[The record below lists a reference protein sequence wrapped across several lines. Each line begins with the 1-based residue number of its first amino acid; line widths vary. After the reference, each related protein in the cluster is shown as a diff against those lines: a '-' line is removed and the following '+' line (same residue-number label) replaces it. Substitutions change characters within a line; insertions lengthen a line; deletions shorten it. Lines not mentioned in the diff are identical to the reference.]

1 MIDPV
6 ELLARDDKWQLAA
19 GDGTLFAP
27 SIPQW
32 LDTPGC
38 WDGLALYDRV
48 FAPLFTITI
57 LDDEGRELTARAAAR
72 RWTPAELTLQ
82 YRLGQGITA
91 SEVRT
96 MHPGGVFVSEWR
108 FAAYKPTRIH
118 LVAWTAQP
126 GEQIES
132 GSIAYEGALTFVRA
146 LDSAAEGA
154 VRAELA
160 VVGGAVSWSARRSAE
175 SMGAPLWQNTPFA
188 DWRRGA
194 LSKDVGSE
202 PVTRDGTFFAAVHR
216 ALDVEYGGASAA
228 FAMRVVPAERSLQAE
243 TPREPVAPRLG
254 TIGGTSRKRWGDFFE
269 SVPVFRCADPYIE
282 MAYWHRWY
290 ALQLNAV
297 RGAKGAWAG
306 VRACEGPGLLHR
318 PSALSAHGLVS
329 DLRWSTDSDWA
340 RSALTALLSAQ
351 REDGSIPSILAF
363 GKNAA
368 ASAAPARFDIGGTL
382 AALDELAPDD
392 TFLAECYQKLARYT
406 EWLRTA
412 ADADGTGLFDLD
424 RAADSYGART
434 AERAERTERT
444 GRVKAVDATVDAYR
458 LFRHLEHMAARVAL
472 DDVERWH
479 TLADAT
485 RDAMQQKMWSDTAR
499 AFGDLDAESGL
510 PTGVRTSAAFL
521 PLGTDIVEPRHRDAM
536 VEQLL
541 DPAMFATT
549 YPVPTLALNDPRFSA
564 DGVWEGRRALRPTN
578 GRVWPLRNAPLI
590 DALAVAAR
598 TQPIDSPLRDAAAT
612 LLRRHIRM
620 LFANGDLHRV
630 SGFEHYHPL
639 TGRGSAYR
647 GVDDVPHGA
656 LVDLIFRHVLGVG
669 VRDGAIVVDPLPF
682 GLEHAE
688 GRGLRVRGRSLDVV
702 VSATRVTVT
711 IDGEAR
717 DGELGEPIV
726 LPLVP

>member
-6 ELLARDDKWQLAA
+6 ELLARDDKWQLGA
-19 GDGTLFAP
+19 GDGVLFAP
-27 SIPQW
+27 SVPQW

-38 WDGLALYDRV
+38 WDGLTLYDRV

-132 GSIAYEGALTFVRA
+132 GSVAYEGALTFVRA
-146 LDSAAEGA
+146 LDTAAEGS

-160 VVGGAVSWSARRSAE
+160 VVGGAASWSARRSAE
-175 SMGAPLWQNTPFA
+175 SMSAPLWPNTPFA

-228 FAMRVVPAERSLQAE
+228 FAMRIVPAERSLLGE
-243 TPREPVAPRLG
+243 PPREPVAPRHG
-254 TIGGTSRKRWGDFFE
+254 TIGGTSRKRWGDFFA
-269 SVPVFRCADPYIE
+269 SVPEFRCSDPYFE

-297 RGAKGAWAG
+297 RGAKGAWSGA
-306 VRACEGPGLLHR
+306 RACEGPGLLHR

-329 DLRWSTDSDWA
+329 DLRWSNDGEWA
-340 RSALTALLSAQ
+340 RGALTALLAAQ
-351 REDGSIPSILAF
+351 RTDGSIPSVLAF
-363 GKNAA
+363 GKDAA
-368 ASAAPARFDIGGTL
+368 AAAAPARCDVGGAL

-392 TFLAECYQKLARYT
+392 TFLAECYEKLARYT

-412 ADADGTGLFDLD
+412 ADADATGLFDLD
-424 RAADSYGART
+424 RAADGYGAR
-434 AERAERTERT
+434 AAGRT

-458 LFRHLEHMAARVAL
+458 LFRHLERSAARVSF
-472 DDVERWH
+472 DDVERWR

-485 RDAMQQKMWSDTAR
+485 RDAMRERMWSDR
-499 AFGDLDAESGL
+499 SGSFNDLDAESGE
-510 PTGVRTSAAFL
+510 PTGVLTSAAFL
-521 PLGTDIVEPRHRDAM
+521 PLGTDIAEPLHRDAM
-536 VEQLL
+536 VKHLL

-590 DALAVAAR
+590 DALAAAAR
-598 TQPIDSPLRDAAAT
+598 TMPHDSSLRDAAAA

-620 LFANGDLHRV
+620 LFANGDLRRV
-630 SGFEHYHPL
+630 SGFEHYHPF

-656 LVDLIFRHVLGVG
+656 LVDLLVRHVLGVG
-669 VRDGAIVVDPLPF
+669 VRDDTIVVDPLPF

-688 GRGLRVRGRSLDVV
+688 GRGLRVCGRTIDVI
-702 VSATRVTVT
+702 VSVSRVTLT
-711 IDGEAR
+711 IDGETR
-717 DGELGEPIV
+717 DAELGEPIV
-726 LPLVP
+726 LPIDR

>member
-6 ELLARDDKWQLAA
+6 ELLARDDKWQLGA

-27 SIPQW
+27 SVPQW

-38 WDGLALYDRV
+38 WDGLTMYDRV

-118 LVAWTAQP
+118 LIAWTAQP
-126 GEQIES
+126 GEQIVS
-132 GSIAYEGALTFVRA
+132 GSVAYEGALTFVRA
-146 LDSAAEGA
+146 LDTAPEGA

-160 VVGGAVSWSARRSAE
+160 AVGGAASWSARRSAE
-175 SMGAPLWQNTPFA
+175 SMDAPLWQNTPFA

-216 ALDVEYGGASAA
+216 ALEVAYGGASAA
-228 FAMRVVPAERSLQAE
+228 FAMRIVPAERSLQGE
-243 TPREPVAPRLG
+243 PPRDPVAPRHG

-269 SVPVFRCADPYIE
+269 SVPVFRCSDPYIE

-297 RGAKGAWAG
+297 RGAKGAWTG

-329 DLRWSTDSDWA
+329 DLRWSNDAEWA
-340 RSALTALLSAQ
+340 RGALGALLAAQ
-351 REDGSIPSILAF
+351 RDDGSIPSVLAF
-363 GKNAA
+363 GKGAA
-368 ASAAPARFDIGGTL
+368 AAAAPARFDVGGAL

-392 TFLAECYQKLARYT
+392 SFLAECYEKLARYT

-424 RAADSYGART
+424 RAADSYGAR
-434 AERAERTERT
+434 AAGRT
-444 GRVKAVDATVDAYR
+444 GRVKAVDATCEAYR
-458 LFRHLEHMAARVAL
+458 LFRHLERSAARVSF
-472 DDVERWH
+472 DDVERWR

-485 RDAMQQKMWSDTAR
+485 RDAMRERMWSDSSGS
-499 AFGDLDAESGL
+499 FNDLDAESGA
-510 PTGVRTSAAFL
+510 PTGVPTSAAFL
-521 PLGTDIVEPRHRDAM
+521 PLGTDIVEASHRDAM
-536 VEQLL
+536 TKQLL

-549 YPVPTLALNDPRFSA
+549 YPVPTLAVHDPRFSA
-564 DGVWEGRRALRPTN
+564 DGAWEGRRALRPTN

-590 DALAVAAR
+590 DALAAAAR
-598 TQPIDSPLRDAAAT
+598 TVPNDSALRDAAAT

-620 LFANGDLHRV
+620 LFANGDLRRI
-630 SGFEHYHPL
+630 SGFEHYNPF

-656 LVDLIFRHVLGVG
+656 LVDLLFRHVLGVG
-669 VRDGAIVVDPLPF
+669 VRDDAIVVDPLPF

-688 GRGLRVRGRSLDVV
+688 GRGLRVRGRTLDVV
-702 VSATRVTVT
+702 VSAWRVTVT
-711 IDGEAR
+711 IDGETR
-717 DGELGEPIV
+717 DAELGEPIV
-726 LPLVP
+726 LPFGP